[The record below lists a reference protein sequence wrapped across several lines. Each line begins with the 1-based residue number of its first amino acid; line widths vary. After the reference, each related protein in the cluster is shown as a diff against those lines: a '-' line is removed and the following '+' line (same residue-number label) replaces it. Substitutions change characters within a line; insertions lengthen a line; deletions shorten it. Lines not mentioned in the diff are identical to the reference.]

1 MRQQENFPPPE
12 FKNLTADDISFQKEK
27 GIPLLPNSYLSLSP
41 QERNDGLEVGIL
53 PTALRQTVLQLGKE
67 ITDGK
72 HGNIDSLLIAQRGKL
87 VTEAYFRRGRVNY
100 PHYQMSITKSYTA
113 LAVGRAIQ
121 LGHLDSTD
129 LQKPVLDILDRVDTS
144 KTAPGVERITL
155 HDALNMHSG
164 IRVSKEDLARLRKQS
179 PELKGLGQVRA
190 YLQLTQPRTAKSRS
204 FKYQG
209 CDPALVMQVLEKV
222 VPGKAE
228 TFLRKQ
234 LLAPLGIQSYG
245 WGKDV
250 SELPKSA
257 AGSSLC
263 SRDMIKIGVMVQQE
277 GQWKGTRMIPKEY
290 LETST
295 SSLYTNRQGTSYGYF
310 WWSHPVRID
319 GRTLACKSA
328 RGAGG
333 QLILLFNEIEL
344 VIVCTAHQQGMGK
357 MLSTLPKRLL
367 PSFVHQSKSPAN

>member
-1 MRQQENFPPPE
+1 M
-12 FKNLTADDISFQKEK
+12 
-27 GIPLLPNSYLSLSP
+27 
-41 QERNDGLEVGIL
+41 GIL
-53 PTALRQTVLQLGKE
+53 PTAPRQTVLQLGKE

-250 SELPKSA
+250 SGLPKSA

-263 SRDMIKIGVMVQQE
+263 SRDMIKIGQMVQQE
-277 GQWKGTRMIPKEY
+277 GQWKGTRMIPREY

-310 WWSHPVRID
+310 WWSHPVQID
-319 GRTLACKSA
+319 GRTFACKSA

-333 QLILLFNEIEL
+333 QFILLFNEIEL

-357 MLSTLPKRLL
+357 MLSTLPKQLL
-367 PSFVHQSKSPAN
+367 PLFVHRSKSPGN